1 MPSAAIARLT
11 SLLQTR
17 RLDRTVVGDERMDPE
32 ALVASG
38 ISALDAVLGGGWR
51 RGELSEVWGE
61 RSSGRTTVLVST
73 LSAAVQQDE
82 VVALIDPFDRFD
94 PVSAAAAGLEL
105 ERVLWVRGPALT
117 SPQRAPA
124 PGVRRPGGGVPA
136 VVEQAITLGVR
147 ALDLVIRA
155 GGFAVAALDLADVP
169 ARRVRDLLPW
179 STWMRLARA
188 NEGQRTVCLLA
199 GDGPIGRSPRGVS
212 IAMSGQ
218 HRWIGDSPQ
227 SRRFNGFEIGT
238 DAGGN
243 GFHRCLVV

>member
-1 MPSAAIARLT
+1 MPSAAIAQLT

-17 RLDRTVVGDERMDPE
+17 RLDRTVVGGERMDPDT
-32 ALVASG
+32 LVSTG
-38 ISALDAVLGGGWR
+38 ISALDEVLGGGWR
-51 RGELSEVWGE
+51 RGELSEVFGD

-73 LSAAVQQDE
+73 LATAARQDE

-94 PVSAAAAGLEL
+94 PESAEVTGLAL
-105 ERVLWVRGPALT
+105 EHVLWVRGPALT
-117 SPQRAPA
+117 SPLRAPS
-124 PGVRRPGGGVPA
+124 PGVRRPGGGVSL

-188 NEGQRTVCLLA
+188 NEGQRTVCLLT
-199 GDGPIGRSPRGVS
+199 GDGPIGRSPRGAS
-212 IAMSGQ
+212 IAIAGQ
-218 HRWIGDSPQ
+218 RRWTGDSPQ
-227 SRRFNGFEIGT
+227 SRRFDGFQISGS
-238 DAGGN
+238 
-243 GFHRCLVV
+243 